1 MMAEGKVEALLALKR
16 EGRPSVGRD
25 RIELLEAVAAHGS
38 ISKAAKAVGLS
49 YKAAWDALNAVNN
62 LLPRPAVMGQT
73 GGRQGGGAQV
83 TEDGHT
89 LIASFR
95 LLEKRLDKVARLL
108 TGDDLSDGDPFALLW
123 SLGMKTTARN
133 AFRCTVTEV
142 RLGGVNAEVLMHLTP
157 DCQLTAIVTGESVSE
172 LDIKPGRDVTALI
185 KSSFVM
191 LIAGDQN
198 PRLSARNRIAGIV
211 SHREDGPVSS
221 EFSLDIGGGK
231 SIVAVIT
238 RDAAEDL
245 DLRVGDKAMAFFK
258 SSHVILAV
266 D

>member
-1 MMAEGKVEALLALKR
+1 MTQGKVEAVLALRR

-25 RIELLEAVAAHGS
+25 RIDLLEAVGTHGS

-62 LLPRPAVMGQT
+62 LLPRPAVLGQT
-73 GGRQGGGAQV
+73 GGRQGGGAVV
-83 TEDGHT
+83 TEDGLA

-95 LLEKRLDKVARLL
+95 LMERRLEKVAQMLA
-108 TGDDLSDGDPFALLW
+108 GDEDSDSFSLLW

-133 AFRCTVTEV
+133 AFRCTVTEIRHGSV
-142 RLGGVNAEVLMHLTP
+142 NCEVIMRLSPQNE
-157 DCQLTAIVTGESVSE
+157 LTAIVTEESVAD
-172 LDIKPGRDVTALI
+172 LGITVGREVTALI

-191 LIAGDQN
+191 LSPGSEK
-198 PRLSARNRIAGIV
+198 PKVSARNKIAGTV
-211 SHREDGPVSS
+211 SRRDDGAVSS
-221 EFSLDIGGGK
+221 EIAVDIGDGK
-231 SIVAVIT
+231 TLIAVVT
-238 RDAAEDL
+238 LDSAREMDL
-245 DLRVGDKAMAFFK
+245 KAGAPVVAFFK